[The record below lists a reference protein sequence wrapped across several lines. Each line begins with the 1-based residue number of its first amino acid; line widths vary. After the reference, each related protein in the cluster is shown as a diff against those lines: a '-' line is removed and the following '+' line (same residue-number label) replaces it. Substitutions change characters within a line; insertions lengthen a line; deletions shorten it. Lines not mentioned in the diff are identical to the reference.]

1 MLAPIDSR
9 VSSCHAHRIILHL
22 PGVLPFWISWSEDSP
37 TATRAVSRRPSIAIE
52 RKFEDDDGTMACS
65 PASGSVGA
73 ARAVDEAEIAS
84 VASSSE
90 ELVVENLM
98 LDEKTE

>member
-1 MLAPIDSR
+1 MIA
-9 VSSCHAHRIILHL
+9 HL
-22 PGVLPFWISWSEDSP
+22 PGVLPLLISSIEGLS
-37 TATRAVSRRPSIAIE
+37 TAKTAESSRPAIAIE
-52 RKFEDDDGTMACS
+52 RMFEDDDGTMASS

-98 LDEKTE
+98 LNK

>member
-1 MLAPIDSR
+1 MLAPIGYR
-9 VSSCHAHRIILHL
+9 VSSCNVHRIIAHL
-22 PGVLPFWISWSEDSP
+22 PGVLPFLTSSSEDSP
-37 TATRAVSRRPSIAIE
+37 AATRTESWRPNIAIE
-52 RKFEDDDGTMACS
+52 RIFEDDDGTMACS

>member
-1 MLAPIDSR
+1 
-9 VSSCHAHRIILHL
+9 
-22 PGVLPFWISWSEDSP
+22 
-37 TATRAVSRRPSIAIE
+37 
-52 RKFEDDDGTMACS
+52 MACS
-65 PASGSVGA
+65 LASGSVGA

-98 LDEKTE
+98 LAEKTE